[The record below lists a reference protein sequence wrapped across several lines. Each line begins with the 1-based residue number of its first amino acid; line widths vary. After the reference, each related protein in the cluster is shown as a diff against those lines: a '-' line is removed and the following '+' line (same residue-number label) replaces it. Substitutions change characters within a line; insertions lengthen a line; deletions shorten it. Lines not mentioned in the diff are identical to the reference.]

1 MLQGARWTRGP
12 HGGALSITAPGQDA
26 ISSAATLNTGH
37 SFTISA
43 WLSSRKAGQSGSAI
57 SEPGPDGSSFSLG
70 IDTAKQ
76 GGQSMA
82 GLSGTGRTS
91 PGYATWWTFAVPANS
106 SCITAHCGVDANM
119 RYDDGRFDPRVGSW
133 HLVAGVYDTHTDTI
147 AIYVDGVPED
157 VEHVFG
163 IPRSSGPL
171 TVGAGVEDYLPTDT
185 FIGAISELRVYRRA
199 LLPGEVWQLYRAEL
213 KN

>member
-1 MLQGARWTRGP
+1 
-12 HGGALSITAPGQDA
+12 
-26 ISSAATLNTGH
+26 
-37 SFTISA
+37 
-43 WLSSRKAGQSGSAI
+43 
-57 SEPGPDGSSFSLG
+57 
-70 IDTAKQ
+70 
-76 GGQSMA
+76 
-82 GLSGTGRTS
+82 
-91 PGYATWWTFAVPANS
+91 
-106 SCITAHCGVDANM
+106 M